1 MQSNMPAIEENKLI
15 IDARKLP
22 ANHTIQA
29 DICIIGAGVA
39 GITLA
44 KELMG
49 SGLDICL
56 LESGGIEPDSKTQAL
71 CRGKTIGHPYYPLD
85 TARVRHFGGSS
96 IKWLLELGD
105 NKLGARLQT
114 MDAIDF
120 EKREWVPNSGWPFDR
135 QHLDPYYARAQKL
148 CKVPIGN
155 YNLSDWEDPK
165 STPSLPFVG
174 NRVGTSIYYCLSN
187 EVFNE
192 DYRKELEAA
201 SDVRVYLYANALE
214 IEADESGQNATNL
227 RTACINGKEFA
238 VNARR
243 FVVAVGG
250 IETPRLLL
258 LSNKVQK
265 NGIGN
270 QHDLVGRYFMEHP
283 HLLSGTI
290 FPTDKKLLKQNG
302 LYKIHQVQ
310 GTPIIGQLKLSEK
323 TIRQE
328 QMLNDAIVLVTA
340 PKPYVQGSQHAVSH
354 GVQSVGLAASA
365 LLRRDLDE
373 FKRHLSTLF
382 PVVNKFSIKA
392 YRKAMDAVYI
402 IFGTTD
408 ESVFHVYHMAE
419 QIPNPESRVTLI
431 SEKDHFGQKLV
442 QLDWKISSADIRSI
456 RRTQEIIDEE
466 LRHAGMGRLQIDLED
481 DTPPLEITGG
491 WHHMGTT
498 RMHINP
504 KQGVVDENSLI
515 HGMSNLYI
523 AGPSVFPTCGCAN
536 PTLTLVALTIRLADH
551 LKHTMAND

>member
-1 MQSNMPAIEENKLI
+1 MI

-22 ANHTIQA
+22 VNHTIQA

-49 SGLDICL
+49 TGLNICL

-71 CRGKTIGHPYYPLD
+71 CRGNIIGHPYYPLD

-114 MDAIDF
+114 LGAIDF
-120 EKREWVPNSGWPFDR
+120 EKREWVPYSGWPFDK
-135 QHLDPYYARAQKL
+135 QHLDPYYTRAQKL
-148 CKVPIGN
+148 CKVPVGN
-155 YNLSDWEDPK
+155 YDLSDWEDPK
-165 STPSLPFVG
+165 STPSLPFIG
-174 NRVGTSIYYCLSN
+174 QRVGTSIYYCLSR
-187 EVFNE
+187 EVYNE
-192 DYRKELEAA
+192 DYRKELEQAK
-201 SDVRVYLYANALE
+201 DVNVYLYANVLE
-214 IEADESGQNATNL
+214 IETDKSGQHVSSV
-227 RTACINGKEFA
+227 RTACIDGKEFSVKA
-238 VNARR
+238 DR

-265 NGIGN
+265 SGIGN

-290 FPTDKKLLKQNG
+290 FPADKKLLKQNG
-302 LYKIHQVQ
+302 LYKIHQAH
-310 GTPIIGQLKLSEK
+310 GTAIIGQLTLSEN

-328 QMLNDAIVLVTA
+328 QMLNDAIVLTTA
-340 PKPYVQGSQHAVSH
+340 PKPYIQGNQHAVSH
-354 GVQSVGLAASA
+354 GVKSVGLAASA
-365 LLRRDLDE
+365 LLRRDIDE

-382 PVVNKFSIKA
+382 PVVNEFSIKA
-392 YRKAMDAVYI
+392 YRIAMDAVYI

-419 QIPNPESRVTLI
+419 QIPDPESRVTLS
-431 SEKDHFGQKLV
+431 SERDQFGQNLI
-442 QLDWKISSADIRSI
+442 QLDWKLSSADMRSI
-456 RRTQEIIDEE
+456 RRTQEIINEE
-466 LRHAGMGRLQIDLED
+466 LQHAGIGRLQIDMED
-481 DTPPLEITGG
+481 ETPPLETTGG

-498 RMHINP
+498 RMHVNP
-504 KQGVVDENSLI
+504 KQGVVDASSRV

-536 PTLTLVALTIRLADH
+536 PTLTIVALTIRLADH
-551 LKHTMAND
+551 LKHTMANA